1 MEGESKGPGTG
12 DDVCR
17 MASINQFG
25 AEEDHEQTAVL
36 KDADAN
42 ETPALIQQ
50 SSTATPRT
58 ASAFGRFFGTRER
71 LWSAGVSSLV
81 ASIPALLIGYTI
93 AFPSSALPVLMGG
106 WAEGRLPG
114 REYQFN
120 TRLSDF
126 FGVSLKCTHCP
137 MY

>member
-1 MEGESKGPGTG
+1 MEGEGTG

-25 AEEDHEQTAVL
+25 AEEDHGQMAVFE
-36 KDADAN
+36 DADAN
-42 ETPALIQQ
+42 ETPELIQH

-58 ASAFGRFFGTRER
+58 ASALGRFFGTRRER
-71 LWSAGVSSLV
+71 LWSTGVSSLV

-120 TRLSDF
+120 TRLSDL
-126 FGVSLKCTHCP
+126 FGVSVKCTHCP
-137 MY
+137 MH